1 MKKEVLIIHY
11 NTPELTEATVR
22 SIRKQCGSDW
32 HVTIFDNSDRM
43 PFWKPMENVSV
54 IDNTKG
60 QIIDFGEWLKLFP
73 ARGES
78 EDSNWG
84 SAKHCK
90 SVDICFDLLPDGFVL
105 MDSDVVLHRDFGN
118 MVSDD
123 FAWSGMVHCNTRFAG
138 YFIERICPF
147 LCWINVPM
155 LREHGVRYF
164 NPEKMWLIVE
174 KTPDKF
180 YDTGAW
186 LLEEARRLNLPALQ
200 LRTLDGYIDH
210 FRGGS
215 WRKSA
220 HEAHLWLAR
229 QSKYFI

>member
-90 SVDICFDLLPDGFVL
+90 SVDICFDWV
-105 MDSDVVLHRDFGN
+105 
-118 MVSDD
+118 
-123 FAWSGMVHCNTRFAG
+123 
-138 YFIERICPF
+138 
-147 LCWINVPM
+147 WITFSN
-155 LREHGVRYF
+155 
-164 NPEKMWLIVE
+164 
-174 KTPDKF
+174 
-180 YDTGAW
+180 
-186 LLEEARRLNLPALQ
+186 
-200 LRTLDGYIDH
+200 
-210 FRGGS
+210 
-215 WRKSA
+215 
-220 HEAHLWLAR
+220 
-229 QSKYFI
+229 